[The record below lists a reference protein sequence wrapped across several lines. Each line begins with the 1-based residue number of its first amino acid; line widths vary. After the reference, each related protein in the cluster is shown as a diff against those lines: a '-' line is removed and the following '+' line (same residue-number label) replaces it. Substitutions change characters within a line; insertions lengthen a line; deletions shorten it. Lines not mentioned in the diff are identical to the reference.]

1 MWHLIA
7 PSREFGFSG
16 NEHLELAFTNKV
28 PSFKPYYKTEIG
40 HYDPPFT
47 GIRNLRLRQ
56 VITNQRSRY
65 QEVEI

>member
-7 PSREFGFSG
+7 PIREFGFVG
-16 NEHLELAFTNKV
+16 NEHLELPFTNKV

-40 HYDPPFT
+40 HYDLPFT
-47 GIRNLRLRQ
+47 EIRNLRLRE
-56 VITNQRSRY
+56 VITNERSHY